1 MEAIRS
7 NSNNS
12 LIRRKRLG
20 RMRRG
25 MKLGMIIPVE
35 GGESARKSKSE
46 DRRS

>member
-1 MEAIRS
+1 MEAIRFDS
-7 NSNNS
+7 NGS

-25 MKLGMIIPVE
+25 KKLGMIIPIE
-35 GGESARKSKSE
+35 GGQGACESKSE